1 MSELTI
7 QPAQTEKTLDKKP
20 ATKKHQLPPLRYDY
34 AALEPAIDARTMI
47 LHHDNHH
54 GGYVKKLNEALEKFP
69 EFQDKSAAW
78 LLCNLDQLPA
88 SIKTAVHNNAG
99 GHVNHSMFWNAI
111 KPFSINEPKGPLRD
125 AINRDFGSFAD
136 FKKVFEEEGAKVFGS
151 GWVWL
156 VCSLKN
162 GANMQIITTQG
173 HDNPL
178 MQNLLPILLNDVWEH
193 AYYLRYENRRPDYL
207 KAWWNIVDWE
217 QASACFEKRS
227 LSLKEILTVENEQFL
242 VAN

>member
-7 QPAQTEKTLDKKP
+7 QPVQAEKTPSQNLSV
-20 ATKKHQLPPLRYDY
+20 KKHKLPPLQYDY
-34 AALEPAIDARTMI
+34 AALEPTIDKRTMI

-54 GGYVKKLNEALEKFP
+54 AGYVKKLNEALEKFP
-69 EFQDKSAAW
+69 EFQNKSATW

-99 GHVNHSMFWNAI
+99 GHVNHSMFWQAM
-111 KPFSINEPKGPLRD
+111 KPFSINEPKGLLRD

-136 FKKVFEEEGAKVFGS
+136 FKKTFEEEGAKVFGS

-156 VCSLKN
+156 VCSFKN
-162 GANMQIITTQG
+162 GGNLKIVTTAG

-178 MQNLLPILLNDVWEH
+178 MQNQLPILLNDVWEH

-207 KAWWNIVDWE
+207 KAWWSIVDWD
-217 QASACFEKRS
+217 QAASCFEKRS
-227 LSLKEILTVENEQFL
+227 QTVSEVLKAENERFL
-242 VAN
+242 TL

>member
-7 QPAQTEKTLDKKP
+7 QPVFAEKKTA
-20 ATKKHQLPPLRYDY
+20 ATQALKKHLLPVLKYDY
-34 AALEPAIDARTMI
+34 AALEPTIDARTMI

-69 EFQDKSAAW
+69 EFQNKSAAW
-78 LLCNLDQLPA
+78 LLCNLDQLPS

-99 GHVNHSMFWNAI
+99 GHINHSMFWRAI
-111 KPFSINEPKGPLRD
+111 KPSGTNEPKGVLRD
-125 AINRDFGSFAD
+125 AINRDFGSLAD

-151 GWVWL
+151 GWIWL

-162 GANMQIITTQG
+162 GANLQVITTTG

-178 MQNLLPILLNDVWEH
+178 MQNLLPVLLNDVWEH

-207 KAWWNIVDWE
+207 KAWWAVVDWD
-217 QASACFEKRS
+217 QASINFEKKS
-227 LSLKEILTVENEQFL
+227 QSVSEILTAENERFL
-242 VAN
+242 AA